1 MSTPTVPRVSTTSSS
16 EHSWKHEL
24 THKLPVELAREIDI
38 FETEVELRRQGKLDE
53 KLFNE
58 TRLRRGVYGQRYD
71 NGQRHDGRRSQKLE
85 YPSGSVVKGPNTLWD
100 APGMQRI
107 KIPFGSVTPEQ
118 MGVLAELADDYSDG
132 IVHVTTRQD
141 FQLHFVH
148 IDDTPDMMRRLG
160 AVGITTQEACGNSVR
175 NVTACPLSGVCRG
188 ETFDVT
194 PYAKALT
201 YFLLGHPDAQDFGRK
216 FKIAFSGCKE
226 ESCGLTAFHDLGFIA
241 KTETVNG
248 RSRPGFEL
256 YVGGGL
262 GAVPYQAKLF
272 DSFLPVE
279 EMLPTVQAVCRVF
292 ARLGEKKN
300 RARARLKFLVASL
313 GVDEFRRLVLEERQK
328 LPTDARW
335 TGLVSALEAGRS
347 VPEVFLTAATDQPAR
362 RSARLGPGP
371 YPKGFAAWTAT
382 NVYQQSQPGYSVAAI
397 TLPLGDLSSHQ
408 MRRLAELARRFSGDS
423 VRTTV
428 DQNIVLRWV
437 AEADLP
443 ELYSA
448 LKELGLGE
456 PGAGFIV
463 DVTACPGTDT
473 CKLGI
478 ASSRGLAEELRT
490 RLLEKNLAFDASLN
504 GLRIKVS
511 GCFNSCGQHSV
522 ADLGFYGVSRKS
534 GGRTVPHFQV
544 VLGGQ
549 WTENGK
555 SFGLAVGAVP
565 SKRIPDVVTR
575 ITEWFRRDG
584 KPNEK
589 FQDFI
594 GRMGK
599 VKVRSRIDD
608 LTAIPSYDQDRILYS
623 DWGDP
628 REFTLG
634 DMGQGE
640 CAGEV
645 VSRFDFSLAA
655 SERQV
660 FEAQV
665 QLDAG
670 NPRDSA
676 KTAFRAM
683 LDAAAALVRFQNGE
697 IDLAVGPPDDPLRP
711 DGPDSADKII
721 HEFRTRFYDTKLFF
735 DPYAGGKFGN
745 YLFRI
750 HCEEL
755 SANGNFTTDAAHH
768 RIEEAQLF
776 IEAVYACH
784 GRLLEQL
791 DVAVV

>member
-1 MSTPTVPRVSTTSSS
+1 MSTPTVPRVSTTSPSGR
-16 EHSWKHEL
+16 SWKQEL
-24 THKLPVELAREIDI
+24 VDKMPAELAREIDI
-38 FETEVELRRQGKLDE
+38 FETEVELRRQGKLEE
-53 KLFNE
+53 KLFSE

-107 KIPFGSVTPEQ
+107 KSPFGSVTPEQ
-118 MGVLAELADDYSDG
+118 MDVLAELADDYSDG
-132 IVHVTTRQD
+132 ILHVTTRQD

-148 IDDTPDMMRRLG
+148 IDDTPDMMRRLA
-160 AVGITTQEACGNSVR
+160 AVGITTREACGNSVR
-175 NVTACPLSGVCRG
+175 NVTACPLAGVCRG
-188 ETFDVT
+188 EAFDVT
-194 PYAKALT
+194 PYAKALS

-241 KTETVNG
+241 KTETENG
-248 RSRPGFEL
+248 RTRRGFEL

-279 EMLPTVQAVCRVF
+279 EMLPTAQAVCRVF

-313 GVDEFRRLVLEERQK
+313 GIDEFRRLVLEEREK
-328 LPTDARW
+328 LLTDARW
-335 TGLVSALEAGRS
+335 TGLVSELEAGRS
-347 VPEVFLTAATDQPAR
+347 VSEVFLTAATDQPAR
-362 RSARLGPGP
+362 RPARLGPGP
-371 YPKGFAAWTAT
+371 HPEGFTAWTAT
-382 NVYQQSQPGYSVAAI
+382 NVYPQSQLGYSVAAI

-408 MRRLAELARRFSGDS
+408 MRRLAELARRFSDS

-443 ELYSA
+443 DLYSA
-448 LKELGLGE
+448 LKEVGLGE
-456 PGAGFIV
+456 PGAGSIV
-463 DVTACPGTDT
+463 DITACPGTDT

-490 RLLEKNLAFDASLN
+490 RLLEKNLAFDASIN

-511 GCFNSCGQHSV
+511 GCFNSCGQHHV

-549 WTENGK
+549 WTENAK
-555 SFGLAVGAVP
+555 SFGLAMGAVP

-575 ITEWFRRDG
+575 IIDWFRCDG
-584 KPNEK
+584 KRNEK

-599 VKVRSRIDD
+599 LKVRSMLDD
-608 LTAIPSYDQDRILYS
+608 LTEVPSYDQDRTLYS

-634 DMGQGE
+634 DMGKGE

-645 VSRFDFSLAA
+645 VSRFDFGLAA

-676 KTAFRAM
+676 KTAFHAM
-683 LDAAAALVRFQNGE
+683 LDAAAALVGSQNGE
-697 IDLAVGPPDDPLRP
+697 TDLAVGQPDDSDRP
-711 DGPDSADKII
+711 DKIVR
-721 HEFRTRFYDTKLFF
+721 EFRARFYDTGLFS

-750 HCEEL
+750 HREEL
-755 SANGNFTTDAAHH
+755 NGNGHFTADAAHH

-784 GRLLEQL
+784 GRLLEKL
-791 DVAVV
+791 DATAV